1 MSKNHRLPIA
11 SSILLIGGIGSL
23 LQAAEPDKSP
33 RPQTIKIATI
43 GSLPPAVS
51 ANATPE
57 QILQHVKKH
66 WQSRFEQVLPDRPDL
81 IVVPE
86 NCDRPDGIRG
96 ERAFAYY
103 AARGSQVRDY
113 FAKVAKENR
122 CYITY
127 PAIRQLD
134 DGTRRNSIVLLDR
147 KGEVAGIYN
156 KNHPTIGE
164 IDQGKLPGTEVPI
177 LECDFG
183 SVALVICF
191 DLNFDRLRQ
200 QVAEANPD
208 LILFS
213 SNYHGGLMQAY
224 WAYSC
229 RSHFVGSIRRM
240 APSEIRNP
248 LGNVVATTTDYFDY
262 AIAEVNLDCE
272 SAHLDHNWDRFRAL
286 KKKYGPAVTITDPGL
301 LGSVLVTSSHETFG
315 VQAMFDEF
323 EIERLDD
330 YLERALAERDKSVAS
345 KKQLR
350 KAAIKDEK
358 LSIEV
363 E

>member
-1 MSKNHRLPIA
+1 MSRNHRLRIA
-11 SSILLIGGIGSL
+11 ISLLLIGGLGSL

-33 RPQTIKIATI
+33 RPRTIKIATI
-43 GSLPPAVS
+43 GSLPAAVS

-86 NCDRPDGIRG
+86 NCDRPDGVRG

-103 AARGSQVRDY
+103 AVRGNQMRDY

-134 DGTRRNSIVLLDR
+134 DGTMRNSIVLLDR
-147 KGEVAGIYN
+147 KGKVAGIYN

-164 IDQGKLPGTEVPI
+164 LEQGKLPGREVPVI
-177 LECDFG
+177 ECDFG
-183 SVALVICF
+183 RVALAICF
-191 DLNFDRLRQ
+191 DLNFDRLRD
-200 QVAEANPD
+200 QVKAANPD

-248 LGNVVATTTDYFDY
+248 LGNVVATTTDYLDY

-272 SAHLDHNWDRFRAL
+272 SAHFDYNRDRFRAM
-286 KKKYGPAVTITDPGL
+286 KNKYGPKVTVSDPGL
-301 LGSVLVTSSHETFG
+301 LGSVLVTSSHETVG
-315 VQAMFDEF
+315 VQAMLDEF
-323 EIERLDD
+323 SVERLDD
-330 YLERALAERDKSVAS
+330 YIERALAEQDKYLPSS
-345 KKQLR
+345 
-350 KAAIKDEK
+350 EP
-358 LSIEV
+358 
-363 E
+363 